1 MKSLPRKRMGAGVII
16 LNQND
21 ELLVVKASYR
31 DYWTL
36 PGGVVDK
43 DESPGQAAAREVEEE
58 IGLKLAIKQL
68 LAVSYNFSNPEWDEN
83 LQWIF
88 WGGKLSE
95 QEIENIKVDGE
106 EITAWRFADLK
117 EADKLTQKNM
127 SERMKI
133 FMKALKI
140 GGALY
145 LENWEEI

>member
-1 MKSLPRKRMGAGVII
+1 MGAGVII